1 VAGDVAARP
10 INTRSAIAA
19 IACPVRTQAR
29 TSREALHRSLSCK
42 LCGMRREQ
50 RQFWQPWPKAARF
63 LRAAGLLLVTLSPTA
78 AQDIRGMEVCT
89 AEKQMERRTACL
101 QANVEFLQQA
111 LNKLAHDTQEK
122 SAAADRDL
130 AAARAEIAALKS
142 AMEKLNSELKQM
154 KVKAE
159 PESKK

>member
-1 VAGDVAARP
+1 MKREQQQYRRPWHKAAKFLHPAGLMFV
-10 INTRSAIAA
+10 
-19 IACPVRTQAR
+19 V
-29 TSREALHRSLSCK
+29 SLS
-42 LCGMRREQ
+42 
-50 RQFWQPWPKAARF
+50 PA
-63 LRAAGLLLVTLSPTA
+63 A

-130 AAARAEIAALKS
+130 AAAQAEIAALKS
-142 AMEKLNSELKQM
+142 TMEKLNSELKQM
-154 KVKAE
+154 KVKTE
-159 PESKK
+159 PENKK

>member
-1 VAGDVAARP
+1 M
-10 INTRSAIAA
+10 
-19 IACPVRTQAR
+19 
-29 TSREALHRSLSCK
+29 K
-42 LCGMRREQ
+42 REQ
-50 RQFWQPWPKAARF
+50 QQHWRPWRKAAPF
-63 LRAAGLLLVTLSPTA
+63 LRATGLVLVMSLSPAT

-111 LNKLAHDTQEK
+111 LNKLAHETQEK

-130 AAARAEIAALKS
+130 AAAQAEIAALKS
-142 AMEKLNSELKQM
+142 AMEKLNSELQQM